1 MKRKAIYLDIN
12 ADLAVALNK
21 LQQNDA
27 DEMILVIPRGSVLF
41 NSVVN
46 LKILQSNIPPEKSL
60 AIVTMDKTGQSLA
73 NQVGLKVY
81 KNITAKDGDIN
92 DSDNIM
98 AQSVDIKTDV
108 EPEIEPDAEPELK
121 PELDNRSKIDL
132 INSQTSKPKIKF
144 ESNRKLPTSNLSNVR
159 SKSDSPFLTKSIIL
173 GRNGLLIVFI
183 TLAFMVLGGVI
194 YFVLPKATIDLD
206 IKSEPF
212 IHQFKLVLANKEDL
226 NAAGQNVFKGRFVEV
241 TKELIKT
248 FPATGFEN
256 KGNPAS
262 GFITIYNYT
271 RTIKGLI
278 PETRFVSPDE
288 LVFRIKE
295 EVLISPATVGSN
307 GSLIPGRSR
316 IKVVADTGGVDGNL
330 PIDVK
335 FTIPGLGSTGV
346 DLVFAKSTD
355 PFTGG
360 TDNKVKIVLQ
370 EDIELARESISKNV
384 FLDTELELTEL
395 VKKSEEL
402 IVPLIQNDIIDSI
415 PSVAAGAKRE
425 AFDLKIQVRSWTLL
439 PDKNQLEDIISNTI
453 NNIIPSNKSL
463 TPQTLKSARVV
474 MDNADFLMYI
484 IDFSV
489 EINGLIA
496 SKLDKSEISGSV
508 SNRLPSDATKM
519 LESIQEIVSHKIV
532 VWPFWVKR
540 LPILENNIKINFS
553 YIN

>member
-12 ADLAVALNK
+12 ADLAIALNK

-27 DEMILVIPRGSVLF
+27 DEMVLVIPRGSVLF

-60 AIVTMDKTGQSLA
+60 AIVTMDKTGQALA
-73 NQVGLKVY
+73 NQIGLKVY
-81 KNITAKDGDIN
+81 KNITAKDGGAD
-92 DSDNIM
+92 DSDNLM
-98 AQSVDIKTDV
+98 AQSVDIKTDIESEPKLGLEH
-108 EPEIEPDAEPELK
+108 EPEIETDSTNL
-121 PELDNRSKIDL
+121 
-132 INSQTSKPKIKF
+132 QVSKPKINFK
-144 ESNRKLPTSNLSNVR
+144 SRRKLPISALGNIRQEL
-159 SKSDSPFLTKSIIL
+159 DSPSLTKPIVL
-173 GRNGLLIVFI
+173 GRSGLLAVFI
-183 TLAFMVLGGVI
+183 ALAFMVLGGVI

-212 IHQFKLVLANKEDL
+212 VHQFKLVLADKEDL
-226 NAAGQNVFKGRFVEV
+226 NAAGQNVFKGRFIEV

-271 RTIKGLI
+271 KTIKGLI
-278 PETRFVSPDE
+278 PETRFVSPDG
-288 LVFRIKE
+288 LVFRIKK
-295 EVLISPATVGSN
+295 EVLISPATVSSS
-307 GSLIPGRSR
+307 GSLVPGRS
-316 IKVVADTGGVDGNL
+316 KMKAVADTGGIEGNL
-330 PIDVK
+330 PVDIK
-335 FTIPGLGSTGV
+335 FTIPGLGSTGI

-360 TDNKVKIVLQ
+360 TDDKVKIVSQ

-384 FLDTELELTEL
+384 FLNTELELIEL
-395 VKKSEEL
+395 VGKSEEL
-402 IVPLIQNDIIDSI
+402 VVPLIQNDVIDSI
-415 PSVAAGAKRE
+415 PSVAAEAKRE

-439 PDKNQLEDIISNTI
+439 PDKNQLGDIISNTV
-453 NNIIPSNKSL
+453 NNIIPSDKSL
-463 TPQTLKSARVV
+463 TPQTLKGSRVV
-474 MDNADFLMYI
+474 MDNADFLMHT

-489 EINGLIA
+489 EIDGLIV
-496 SKLDKSEISGSV
+496 SKLNKSEISGSI

-519 LESIQEIVSHKIV
+519 LESIPEIVSHEIV

-553 YIN
+553 YIS

>member
-12 ADLAVALNK
+12 ADLAIALNK

-27 DEMILVIPRGSVLF
+27 DEMVLVIPRGSVLF

-60 AIVTMDKTGQSLA
+60 AIVTMDKTGQALA

-81 KNITAKDGDIN
+81 KNITAKDGGTD
-92 DSDNIM
+92 DSDNFM
-98 AQSVDIKTDV
+98 AQSVDIKTDIES
-108 EPEIEPDAEPELK
+108 EPKLELEHEPKIET
-121 PELDNRSKIDL
+121 DL
-132 INSQTSKPKIKF
+132 INLQASKPKIDFKYR
-144 ESNRKLPTSNLSNVR
+144 RKLPISTLGNIRQKL
-159 SKSDSPFLTKSIIL
+159 DSPSLAKPIVL
-173 GRNGLLIVFI
+173 GRSGLLAVFI
-183 TLAFMVLGGVI
+183 ALAFMVLGGVI
-194 YFVLPKATIDLD
+194 YFVLPRATIDLD

-212 IHQFKLVLANKEDL
+212 VHQFKLVLADKEDL
-226 NAAGQNVFKGRFVEV
+226 NTAGQNVFKGRFIEV

-271 RTIKGLI
+271 KTIKGLI
-278 PETRFVSPDE
+278 PETRFVSPDG

-295 EVLISPATVGSN
+295 EVLISPATVSSS
-307 GSLIPGRSR
+307 GSLVPGRS
-316 IKVVADTGGVDGNL
+316 KMKAVADTGGIEGNL
-330 PIDVK
+330 PVDVK
-335 FTIPGLGSTGV
+335 FTVPGLGSTGV

-360 TDNKVKIVLQ
+360 TDDKVKIVSQ

-384 FLDTELELTEL
+384 FLNTELELIEL
-395 VKKSEEL
+395 VGKSEEL
-402 IVPLIQNDIIDSI
+402 VVPLIQNDVIDSI

-439 PDKNQLEDIISNTI
+439 PDKNQLGDIISNTV

-463 TPQTLKSARVV
+463 TPQTLKGSRVV
-474 MDNADFLMYI
+474 MDNADFLMHT

-489 EINGLIA
+489 EIDGLIT
-496 SKLDKSEISGSV
+496 SKLNKSEISGSI
-508 SNRLPSDATKM
+508 SNRLPSDAAKM
-519 LESIQEIVSHKIV
+519 LESIPEIISHEIV

-540 LPILENNIKINFS
+540 LPVLENNIKINFL

>member
-12 ADLAVALNK
+12 ADLAIALNK
-21 LQQNDA
+21 LKQNDA
-27 DEMILVIPRGSVLF
+27 DEMILVIPKGSVLF
-41 NSVVN
+41 NSIVN
-46 LKILQSNIPPEKSL
+46 LKILQSNISPEKSL

-73 NQVGLKVY
+73 KQVGLKVY
-81 KNITAKDGDIN
+81 KNITAKDGDTD
-92 DSDNIM
+92 DSDNAM
-98 AQSVDIKTDV
+98 AQSVDIKTDAKQ
-108 EPEIEPDAEPELK
+108 IAEPEPE
-121 PELDNRSKIDL
+121 PELEPEPSLDEPLPTRA
-132 INSQTSKPKIKF
+132 KIKF
-144 ESNRKLPTSNLSNVR
+144 RSNRKLPTSTFGHIR
-159 SKSDSPFLTKSIIL
+159 QKPGSPSTKQSSAL
-173 GRNGLLIVFI
+173 GRSGLLIIFI
-183 TLAFMVLGGVI
+183 VLAFMVLGGVI

-206 IKSEPF
+206 IKSESF
-212 IHQFKLVLANKEDL
+212 THQFKLVLADKEDL
-226 NAAGQNVFKGRFVEV
+226 NAAGQNVFKGSFVEV

-248 FPATGFEN
+248 FPATGSEN

-271 RTIKGLI
+271 KTIKGLI

-295 EVLISPATVGSN
+295 EVLISPARAGSS
-307 GSLIPGRSR
+307 GSLVPGRSR
-316 IKVVADTGGVDGNL
+316 IKVVADTGGEAGNL
-330 PIDVK
+330 LVDTK
-335 FTIPGLGSTGV
+335 LTIPGLGSTGV

-360 TDNKVKIVLQ
+360 TDDKVKIVSQ

-395 VKKSEEL
+395 VNKKTDL
-402 IVPLIQNDIIDSI
+402 IIPLIQNDVIDSI

-439 PDKNQLEDIISNTI
+439 PDKNQLENIISNTV
-453 NNIIPSNKSL
+453 NNIIPSNRSL
-463 TPQTLKSARVV
+463 TPQTLKGARVV
-474 MDNADFLMYI
+474 MDNADFLMHT

-489 EINGLIA
+489 EIDGLIV
-496 SKLDKSEISGSV
+496 SKLDKSEISGSI
-508 SNRLPSDATKM
+508 SNRSPADATKM
-519 LESIQEIVSHKIV
+519 IESIPEIMSHKIV